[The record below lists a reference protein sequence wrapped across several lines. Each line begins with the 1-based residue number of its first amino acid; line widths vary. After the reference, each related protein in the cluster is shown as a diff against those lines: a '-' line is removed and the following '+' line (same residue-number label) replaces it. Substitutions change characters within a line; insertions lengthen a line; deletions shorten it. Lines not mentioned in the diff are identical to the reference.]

1 MILIRRLLGDV
12 LRRKRQDEGRT
23 LRQLAAA
30 ARISPGYLSEIER
43 GQKEPSSE
51 LLAAICDALEARLS
65 DVLREVS
72 IELAAAELA
81 AQLES
86 ERISAPV
93 PTAPGSAPPRPPPRS
108 RACRWPSRWRAA
120 RCAPATARPPALS
133 PGAPRP
139 RSAPSPAPRTSRS
152 ARYRR
157 PGIAGGRRAPVHGLA
172 EPAGLPGGAAGQRL
186 RPAPPAGSTLRQQP
200 RRAERSPVD
209 RPPFRDPRG
218 GDFGMPTPSV
228 PSRPGE
234 NRMPAPPAACDHLLR
249 TSEHSAERHR

>member
-93 PTAPGSAPPRPPPRS
+93 PTARVGANDKTTVKSMPLAKPVSRGAVRPGARP
-108 RACRWPSRWRAA
+108 AA
-120 RCAPATARPPALS
+120 RPVPRRTPAPVGAVSGTQNLAVGPVQAPAV
-133 PGAPRP
+133 GA
-139 RSAPSPAPRTSRS
+139 AAM
-152 ARYRR
+152 
-157 PGIAGGRRAPVHGLA
+157 APVNVPISSGSVPAQHLA
-172 EPAGLPGGAAGQRL
+172 MGSPNLLAYPVILPGTG
-186 RPAPPAGSTLRQQP
+186 
-200 RRAERSPVD
+200 
-209 RPPFRDPRG
+209 
-218 GDFGMPTPSV
+218 SV
-228 PSRPGE
+228 PQL
-234 NRMPAPPAACDHLLR
+234 ALR
-249 TSEHSAERHR
+249 